1 MKTSSKKCRG
11 RHRTFG
17 FIVLFFISTMLFA
30 QSVSGQIVV
39 KGKVTDENGQPL
51 PFLNVIAKGTT
62 IGIMTDLKGE
72 YTIQVP
78 SKSSVLQFSFIG
90 YLTKEITIGDRTRID
105 IILENKVENLDEVVV
120 VGYGTQRKATLTG
133 AVSAVSGENLNKR
146 TVASLSTA
154 IQGIMP
160 GVTVQQGSGEPGADG
175 ANIRIRGIG
184 SINSGTSPLVL
195 VDGIQMD
202 INQLDMNTIESVSVL
217 KDAASASIYGSRASN
232 GVILIT
238 TKRGKEG
245 KTKVSYNSYFTYQR
259 PVNMPE
265 VVKAA
270 DYLQAELDAWDNA
283 GITISPDV
291 RTGRQKLIEEQRTL
305 KPDNWNRFDTD
316 WKSATIKKGS
326 ALKNHNLTISG
337 GSKDLR
343 YFGSI
348 SYLDQDGLIKNNN
361 FSRLNIRA
369 NTDINI
375 FPWMKLNN
383 EIAYRKSEQLTP
395 AISSPKSIINKSLYM
410 LPTLSAVKEI
420 DGYWGFGKNGDN
432 PTANAE
438 ASGTS
443 LALYPELLLNSTVT
457 ITPIKGLELQGQYSI
472 RKTESRYTLN
482 IKPYITSVKG
492 IVQGRYPG
500 NDGVTESYSANTRN
514 YYRTQA
520 SYTNSF
526 GKHNSK
532 ILGGFES
539 EDNLASSFSASK
551 RGFDMGR
558 YYLDNGDGS
567 TASASGGASGW
578 SMSSFYGRFNYDYD
592 SKYLLEMS
600 GRYDGS
606 SRFTKDLRWG
616 FFPSVSAGWV
626 ISSESF
632 MKSTASV
639 LNNLKL
645 RTSYG
650 TLGNQEIG
658 NYPYA
663 SSIETGYSYWF
674 DKQLSSGVAQI
685 ALSNPFITWEKSS
698 QINIGID
705 AGLFGNKLTTTFDYY
720 IKDLSD
726 LLMVFPVPYYT
737 GLNATY
743 SNAGNMRNEGW
754 ELTISY
760 KNKIRDLNYSVTGV
774 FSNNENTITDLKG
787 NTFSDNSI
795 KEGYPRGGYWG
806 YITDGY
812 FADWDDVNN
821 SAKISKS
828 ARPGYVKYRKIDTSP
843 GTDPLLI
850 GNNDKVYLGDP
861 FPHYEY
867 GLNMTANWKNFDLTI
882 FVQGVAKRKVM
893 MSGIGLQPF
902 ANGANLFKHQLDSW
916 TPENPNAEYPV
927 LVPEANSSDNFVT
940 SDKWVKS
947 GAYMRLK
954 NIVLGYS
961 LPKRW
966 VDKVKFESARVYVS
980 GQNILTLSSF
990 YKGYDPEVN
999 YGGSLGGEFYPIMQ
1013 TFSFGLDIKF

>member
-1 MKTSSKKCRG
+1 MKKKLIEC
-11 RHRTFG
+11 
-17 FIVLFFISTMLFA
+17 LFELRRMVWIILLFA
-30 QSVSGQIVV
+30 GTLIGAQNAIGQINI
-39 KGKVTDENGQPL
+39 KGKVTDTQGLALPGANILIKGSTLGTITDSNGVYSLQVM
-51 PFLNVIAKGTT
+51 NADAVI
-62 IGIMTDLKGE
+62 
-72 YTIQVP
+72 QC
-78 SKSSVLQFSFIG
+78 SFIG
-90 YLTKEITIGDRTRID
+90 YDTQ
-105 IILENKVENLDEVVV
+105 EVVVGKQTVINFVLSEDSQTIDDVIV

-146 TVASLSTA
+146 NVASLSTA

-202 INQLDMNTIESVSVL
+202 INQVDMNTVESVSVL

-245 KTKVSYNSYFTYQR
+245 KPKINYNSFYTYQQ

-291 RTGRQKLIEEQRTL
+291 RTGREKQILEQRTL
-305 KPDNWNRFDTD
+305 QPDNWNRFDTD
-316 WKSATIKKGS
+316 WKDATIKKGS
-326 ALKNHNLTISG
+326 VMQNQNVTISG

-343 YFGSI
+343 YFGSV
-348 SYLDQDGLIKNNN
+348 SYLSQDGLIKNNN
-361 FSRLNIRA
+361 YNRLNIRA

-383 EIAYRKSEQLTP
+383 EIAYLQSEQLSP

-410 LPTLSAVKEI
+410 LPTLSAVTEL

-432 PTANAE
+432 PTAAAE

-443 LALYPELLLNSTVT
+443 VTLRPELLLNSTVT
-457 ITPIKGLELQGQYSI
+457 ITPIKGLDFQAQYSR
-472 RKTESRYTLN
+472 RKTESRSTHT

-500 NDGVTESYSANTRN
+500 NDGVSEGYSANERN
-514 YYRTQA
+514 YYRAQG

-526 GKHNSK
+526 GKHNAK

-539 EDNLASSFSASK
+539 EDNLSSSFGASK
-551 RGFDMGR
+551 RGFEMGR

-567 TASASGGASGW
+567 TASAYGGASGW
-578 SMSSFYGRFNYDYD
+578 SMASFYGRLNYDYD

-606 SRFTKDLRWG
+606 SRFTEDLRWG

-626 ISSESF
+626 ISRESF
-632 MKSTASV
+632 MESTSRV
-639 LNNLKL
+639 ISNLKL
-645 RTSYG
+645 RASYG

-685 ALSNPFITWEKSS
+685 ALSNQLITWEKSS
-698 QINIGID
+698 QVNVGLD
-705 AGLFGNKLTTTFDYY
+705 ASFFRNKLSTTFDYY

-726 LLMVFPVPYYT
+726 LLMIFPVPYYT

-754 ELTISY
+754 EFSLAY
-760 KNKIRDLNYSVTGV
+760 KSNYRDLSYSFTGV
-774 FSNNENTITDLKG
+774 LSNNENTITDLKG
-787 NTFSDNSI
+787 NSFSDNSI

-806 YITDGY
+806 YLTDGY

-828 ARPGYVKYRKIDTSP
+828 ARPGYVKYKKLDTSE
-843 GTDPLLI
+843 GADPMLI
-850 GNNDKVYLGDP
+850 GDKDKVYLGDP

-867 GLNMTANWKNFDLTI
+867 GLNMTANWKNFDLTL

-893 MSGIGLQPF
+893 MSGIGLKPF
-902 ANGANLFKHQLDSW
+902 ANGANLFQHQLDSW
-916 TPENPNAEYPV
+916 TTDNQDAEYPV
-927 LVPEANSSDNFVT
+927 LVPEANSADNFVI

-947 GAYMRLK
+947 GAYARLK
-954 NIVLGYS
+954 NVVLGYS

-966 VDKVKFESARVYVS
+966 VDKVKFENARVYVS
-980 GQNILTLSSF
+980 GQNLYTLSSF

>member
-1 MKTSSKKCRG
+1 MKTSSKKCHG
-11 RHRTFG
+11 RHGIIG
-17 FIVLFFISTMLFA
+17 FFVLFLFSSMFFA
-30 QSVSGQIVV
+30 QGALGQIVV
-39 KGKVTDENGQPL
+39 KGNVTDGNGQAL
-51 PFLNVIAKGTT
+51 PFLNVLAKGTT
-62 IGIMTDLKGE
+62 IGVLTDTNGD
-72 YTIQVP
+72 YTISVP
-78 SKSSVLQFSFIG
+78 SKSTVLQFSFIG
-90 YLTKEITIGDRTRID
+90 YETNEVLVGDRTRID
-105 IILENKVENLDEVVV
+105 VVVASKMESIDEVVV

-133 AVSAVSGENLNKR
+133 AVSAVSGESLNKR
-146 TVASLSTA
+146 NVASLSTA
-154 IQGIMP
+154 IQGVMP

-184 SINSGTSPLVL
+184 SINSGTFPLVL

-202 INQLDMNTIESVSVL
+202 INQLDMNTVESVSVL

-245 KTKVSYNSYFTYQR
+245 KPKVNYNSYYTYQR

-291 RTGRQKLIEEQRTL
+291 RTGRENLIEEQRTL
-305 KPDNWNRFDTD
+305 QPDNWNRFDTD

-326 ALKNHNLTISG
+326 ALQNHNVTISG

-343 YFGSI
+343 YFGSA
-348 SYLDQDGLIKNNN
+348 SYLSQDGLIKNNN
-361 FSRLNIRA
+361 FNRLNIRA

-383 EIAYRKSEQLTP
+383 EIAYLQSEQLTP
-395 AISSPKSIINKSLYM
+395 AISSPKAIINKALYM
-410 LPTLSAVKEI
+410 LPTLSAVKEL

-432 PTANAE
+432 PTAGAE

-443 LALYPELLLNSTVT
+443 RTLRPELLLNSTVT
-457 ITPIKGLELQGQYSI
+457 ITPVKGLDLQAQYS
-472 RKTESRYTLN
+472 RRQTEARSTYIVT
-482 IKPYITSVKG
+482 PYITSVKG

-500 NDGVTESYSANTRN
+500 NDGVSESYSENLRN
-514 YYRTQA
+514 YYRAQA
-520 SYTNSF
+520 SYTRSF

-539 EDNLASSFSASK
+539 EDNIASSFSASK
-551 RGFDMGR
+551 RGFEMGR

-592 SKYLLEMS
+592 SKYILEMS

-606 SRFTKDLRWG
+606 SRFTEDLRWG

-626 ISSESF
+626 ISRESF
-632 MKSTASV
+632 MAGTTDIIS
-639 LNNLKL
+639 NLKL
-645 RTSYG
+645 RASYG

-663 SSIETGYSYWF
+663 SSVETGYSYWF

-685 ALSNPFITWEKSS
+685 ALSNSLITWEKSS
-698 QINIGID
+698 QFNVGID
-705 AGLFGNKLTTTFDYY
+705 AGLFHNKLAVGFDYY

-754 ELTISY
+754 EFSLTY
-760 KNKIRDLNYSVTGV
+760 KNKIRDFNYSVTGV

-787 NTFSDNSI
+787 NSFSDNSI

-806 YITDGY
+806 YLTDGY

-828 ARPGYVKYRKIDTSP
+828 ARPGYIKYKKLDTSE
-843 GTDPLLI
+843 GADPLLI
-850 GNNDKVYLGDP
+850 GDNDKVYLGDP

-867 GLNMTANWKNFDLTI
+867 GLNMTANWKNFDLTV

-893 MSGIGLQPF
+893 MSGIGLKPF
-902 ANGANLFKHQLDSW
+902 TNGANLFKHQLDSW
-916 TPENPNAEYPV
+916 TPENTDAEYPI

-954 NIVLGYS
+954 NVVLGYS

-980 GQNILTLSSF
+980 GQNLLTVSSF